1 MATPMVNPKAASD
14 PIHPSRRPTDW
25 LPSAGWGQT
34 EESEMASASESTTR
48 LIAGP
53 AESPGIGTKA
63 MTPDTRAST
72 SRKPNS
78 VDKLSARLAY
88 IAAEVAE
95 QGRCIGNEPGRHPGQ
110 KQQQSQ

>member
-14 PIHPSRRPTDW
+14 PMKPRSRPTAS

-63 MTPDTRAST
+63 MTPDPRAST

-78 VDKLSARLAY
+78 VDKLSARLAC
-88 IAAEVAE
+88 IAAEIAE
-95 QGRCIGNEPGRHPGQ
+95 QGRGVGNEPGCHPG
-110 KQQQSQ
+110 